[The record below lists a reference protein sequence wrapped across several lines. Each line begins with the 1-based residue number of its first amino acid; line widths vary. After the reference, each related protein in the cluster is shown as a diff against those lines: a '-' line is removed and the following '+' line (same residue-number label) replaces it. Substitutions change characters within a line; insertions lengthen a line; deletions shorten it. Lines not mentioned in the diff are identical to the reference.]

1 MVDVHEDDG
10 VPSSPPSLNAT
21 EDTLPSS
28 PPPMKPKKKPP
39 VTPRSFRRFFTPRSS
54 LNAPN
59 TRSRAIRNAL
69 QEITSSPALNRLGP
83 AFPGVPDSSDC
94 AIASSSPC
102 QDPFRTPSKKRKL
115 SFCGL
120 SSPPLQSSP
129 LRRVRIAPP
138 IFDDAPSPKR
148 GNIFAPADEI
158 AGPEAEEPVET
169 LQMPA
174 PLRRSKVLGQM
185 SSSLHVRSFGLS
197 RRSRTTIRASSG
209 TNWQDETS
217 SFYSKS
223 EDSHACWKGE
233 YPVTPYCTASCNTN
247 SLVAVGDEAGGIRLL
262 DTSPDVENGFSS
274 AYLSFPSMHKNS
286 IMDLEF
292 SSDDKLLATASG
304 DQTSHIIDMT
314 TQTPIY
320 SLSKHTCSVKRV
332 QFQPGSNNNV
342 VATCSRDG
350 SVNIWD
356 LRYKAYDKPAFR
368 LQCSL
373 GDDDDDTLRPPAKM
387 KYAQTSKTITG
398 AHLERART
406 KSEQESQLRRDDTT
420 VTSVSFLNPGREH
433 LFVTSSE
440 SNACVRLWDLRTA
453 YTLRRAAVPLASTR
467 QPDSHSRFRQ
477 FGLTSLTFNTDGSRL
492 YTLCRDGTIYAYST
506 PHLLLGNSPEM
517 SQPNNTPGRRY
528 PAEEAKAGLGP
539 LYGFRHP
546 RLMVGSF
553 FVKIG
558 LRRAADDKT
567 ELLSVGSSDNC
578 AILFPTDERYLTP
591 ALASS
596 TNQPPSTTPTTNTSL
611 PPIQST
617 AEHRL
622 RPCLRRS
629 NSSSS
634 LSDRLEHTI
643 PIYQHGTA
651 LVEGHN
657 KEVTAVSWAHGGE
670 LVTVSD
676 DLHARCWR
684 EGPAA
689 RKLRRDGDI
698 NGQRWQC
705 GWADVKDPSYDDD
718 DA

>member
-1 MVDVHEDDG
+1 MIDVHKDA
-10 VPSSPPSLNAT
+10 VPSSPPSLSVS
-21 EDTLPSS
+21 EDTVPSS

-59 TRSRAIRNAL
+59 TRSRSIRNAL

-83 AFPGVPDSSDC
+83 AFPSVPDSNEC
-94 AIASSSPC
+94 TSSPC
-102 QDPFRTPSKKRKL
+102 QDPFRTPSKRRKL
-115 SFCGL
+115 SFCGS

-129 LRRVRIAPP
+129 LRRVRIVPP
-138 IFDDAPSPKR
+138 NFDDESPR
-148 GNIFAPADEI
+148 RSSLFAPVEDDLSQLES
-158 AGPEAEEPVET
+158 PVEI

-174 PLRRSKVLGQM
+174 PLRRSRALAQA
-185 SSSLHVRSFGLS
+185 SPSLHLRSFGIS
-197 RRSRTTIRASSG
+197 RSSKRTIRASNG
-209 TNWQDETS
+209 ANWQDETA
-217 SFYSKS
+217 SFYSQP
-223 EDSHACWKGE
+223 EDNHPCWKGE

-262 DTSPDVENGFSS
+262 DTSPDVEKGFSN

-286 IMDLEF
+286 LMDLEF

-304 DQTSHIIDMT
+304 DQTSHIIDMA

-320 SLSKHTCSVKRV
+320 SLSKHTCSVKRI
-332 QFQPGSNNNV
+332 QFQPRSNNNV

-356 LRYKAYDKPAFR
+356 LRYKAYDKPALR

-373 GDDDDDTLRPPAKM
+373 GDDDDDSIRPPAKM
-387 KYAQTSKTITG
+387 KYAQTSKTIVG
-398 AHLERART
+398 AHMERART

-420 VTSVSFLNPGREH
+420 VTSISFLNPGREH

-453 YTLRRAAVPLASTR
+453 YSLRRAAVPLASTS

-477 FGLTSLTFNTDGSRL
+477 FGLTSMTFNTDGSRL

-517 SQPNNTPGRRY
+517 LQSNNTSGRRY

-539 LYGFRHP
+539 MYGFRHP

-553 FVKIG
+553 FVKLS
-558 LRRAADDKT
+558 LRRAVDDKC

-591 ALASS
+591 SLTPSNSPPHATFSS
-596 TNQPPSTTPTTNTSL
+596 NIPLSQ
-611 PPIQST
+611 IQSRVG
-617 AEHRL
+617 HRL
-622 RPCLRRS
+622 RPCLRRTH
-629 NSSSS
+629 SSSS
-634 LSDRLEHTI
+634 LPDRLEHTI

-657 KEVTAVSWAHGGE
+657 REVTAVSWAHGGE

-689 RKLRRDGDI
+689 RKLRREGDV

-718 DA
+718 EA

>member
-1 MVDVHEDDG
+1 
-10 VPSSPPSLNAT
+10 
-21 EDTLPSS
+21 
-28 PPPMKPKKKPP
+28 MKPKKKPP

-59 TRSRAIRNAL
+59 TRSRSIRNAL
-69 QEITSSPALNRLGP
+69 QEITSSPAINRLGP
-83 AFPGVPDSSDC
+83 AFPGVPDSNEC

-129 LRRVRIAPP
+129 LRRVRIAAP
-138 IFDDAPSPKR
+138 IFDDISPRK
-148 GNIFAPADEI
+148 GNIFAPTDEI
-158 AGPEAEEPVET
+158 APPTQLESLAEP
-169 LQMPA
+169 LPIPA
-174 PLRRSKVLGQM
+174 PLRRSKALAQA
-185 SSSLHVRSFGLS
+185 SPSLYARNFGVSRS
-197 RRSRTTIRASSG
+197 SRTTIRASNDA
-209 TNWQDETS
+209 NWQNETA
-217 SFYSKS
+217 SFYSQP
-223 EDSHACWKGE
+223 EDIHPCWKGE
-233 YPVTPYCTASCNTN
+233 YPVSPYCTASCNTN
-247 SLVAVGDEAGGIRLL
+247 SLVAIGDEAGGIRLL
-262 DTSPDVENGFSS
+262 DTSPDDENGFSN

-304 DQTSHIIDMT
+304 DQTSHIIDMA

-356 LRYKAYDKPAFR
+356 LRYKAYDKPALR

-373 GDDDDDTLRPPAKM
+373 GDDEDDSLRPPAKM
-387 KYAQTSKTITG
+387 KYAQTSKTIAG
-398 AHLERART
+398 AHLERTRT
-406 KSEQESQLRRDDTT
+406 KFEQESQLRRDDTT
-420 VTSVSFLNPGREH
+420 VTSVSFLQPGREH

-453 YTLRRAAVPLASTR
+453 YSLRRAAVPLASTR

-528 PAEEAKAGLGP
+528 PAEEAKVGLGP

-553 FVKIG
+553 FVKLS
-558 LRRAADDKT
+558 LRRAVDDKS
-567 ELLSVGSSDNC
+567 ELLAVGSSDNC
-578 AILFPTDERYLTP
+578 AILFPTEESYLTP
-591 ALASS
+591 SLAASS
-596 TNQPPSTTPTTNTSL
+596 NAPPPSSALPTQ
-611 PPIQST
+611 PQ
-617 AEHRL
+617 AGHHRL
-622 RPCLRRS
+622 RNTLRRS
-629 NSSSS
+629 NSNSS
-634 LSDRLEHTI
+634 LSERLEHTI
-643 PIYQHGTA
+643 PIYHHGTA

-657 KEVTAVSWAHGGE
+657 KEITAVSWAHGGE

-676 DLHARCWR
+676 DLNARCWR
-684 EGPAA
+684 EGPKA
-689 RKLRRDGDI
+689 RKLRVDGDVE
-698 NGQRWQC
+698 GQRWQC

-718 DA
+718 EA